1 MTTEQRN
8 KRSCSNKSSVKRKI
22 FFIVF
27 RVSRFQILQ
36 TKPFKHSIHNL
47 LHTFPFV
54 LAQTQPK
61 PQMSS
66 SSTTITFPVGSRL
79 LGLHSGL
86 FYECVVLK
94 SEQRV
99 LKKGNPAESA
109 CFIHY
114 QGWKKKWDTWTSS
127 ANLIQNDEEGLAVK
141 EQAAADLQ
149 EKREHAH
156 RSAHGRKQKV
166 TNRKRK
172 LDTMNEVDEGHEG
185 EREEFDVD
193 LPISMALGLKKL
205 LVEDWEKVVQDQKI
219 MRLPRS
225 VTVANILD
233 LFVEAKKKKS
243 SASATVHLEVVAGL
257 RQYFDRTLG
266 KLLLYRIERV
276 QYNEI
281 VAANATFSP
290 CEWYGAEHLLR
301 LFVKLPQLLGRLHLE
316 ESVSE
321 SLQVRLQEVLKFLQ
335 KTPQRFFTA
344 EYYHPD
350 EAYMLA
356 YNPKGAKKTGGK

>member
-1 MTTEQRN
+1 MYQGFY
-8 KRSCSNKSSVKRKI
+8 SS
-22 FFIVF
+22 
-27 RVSRFQILQ
+27 
-36 TKPFKHSIHNL
+36 
-47 LHTFPFV
+47 
-54 LAQTQPK
+54 QPK
-61 PQMSS
+61 PIYQMVYPNG
-66 SSTTITFPVGSRL
+66 TRL

-86 FYECVVLK
+86 YYECVVLK

-99 LKKGNPAESA
+99 LKQGTSPVPA

-114 QGWKKKWDTWTSS
+114 QGWKKKWDTWTATS
-127 ANLIQNDEEGLAVK
+127 NLILKDAKGEQIQK
-141 EQAAADLQ
+141 EAAAELQ
-149 EKREHAH
+149 ARKDNAH
-156 RSAHGRKQKV
+156 KSAHARKQKV

-185 EREEFDVD
+185 EREPFDVD
-193 LPISMALGLKKL
+193 LPIQMALGLKKL

-219 MRLPRS
+219 TRLPRS

-233 LFVEAKKKKS
+233 LFVEAKKKKA

-257 RQYFDRTLG
+257 REYFDRTLG

-281 VAANATFSP
+281 VAANAGFSP
-290 CEWYGAEHLLR
+290 SEWYGAEHLLR

-316 ESVSE
+316 EQAAE
-321 SLQVRLQEVLKFLQ
+321 ALQVRLQEVLKFLH

-344 EYYHPD
+344 EYYYPD
-350 EAYMLA
+350 EAYMTA
-356 YNPKGAKKTGGK
+356 FAPKGKK